1 MTPDMNVK
9 LLMDAA
15 EKDFKSDRLEEALV
29 LANVANQID
38 PKFEGI
44 IAPYLAA
51 YRIHAAAMKRKS
63 NGEIDW
69 YGVLG
74 IVDDD
79 PDIDTILNRYEELVD
94 LLHPDGKNGSVAAE
108 GALRL
113 VSEACWKL
121 LLSQSSLRKSGQK
134 SASDQTRVR
143 RHPRGVR
150 GSKKTTVLPPAPT
163 ASSDFRK
170 KSDVRV
176 RVRHPRGVTT
186 K

>member
-1 MTPDMNVK
+1 MTPDMTVK

-44 IAPYLAA
+44 IAPCLAA
-51 YRIHAAAMKRKS
+51 KS

-69 YGVLG
+69 NGVLG
-74 IVDDD
+74 IVDAD
-79 PDIDTILNRYEELVD
+79 PDIDAILNRYEELVD
-94 LLHPDGKNGSVAAE
+94 LLHPDGKKGSVAAE

-134 SASDQTRVR
+134 SPSDQTRVR

-163 ASSDFRK
+163 ASSDFLK
-170 KSDVRV
+170 KSDVRVRV